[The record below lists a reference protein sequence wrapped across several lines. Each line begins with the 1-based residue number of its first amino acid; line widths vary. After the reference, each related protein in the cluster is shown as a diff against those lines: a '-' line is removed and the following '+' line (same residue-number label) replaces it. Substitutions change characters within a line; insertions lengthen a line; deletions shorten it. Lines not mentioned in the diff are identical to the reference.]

1 MASSNL
7 ASKLK
12 KKAVR
17 VKHQKVKLFRA
28 NEPFLSVFMWGVNHT
43 SNELSHIN
51 VPVMLMPDDF
61 KAYSKVRVDN
71 HLFNKENLPSHFKV
85 KEYCPIVFRNLR
97 ERFGI
102 DDIDF
107 RESLTRSQ
115 PIVMDS
121 PGRSAARFYNSSD
134 KMYILKTLT
143 SDEVEQMHAL
153 LKEYHPYVVGRHGKT
168 LLPQYLA
175 MYRLTVE
182 SMETYCVVMRN
193 VFSTFLPIH
202 KKYDLKG
209 STVDREASVRE
220 LEKDLPTL
228 KDNDFV
234 KDGTKIYIGEEA
246 KQQLMETLTADVEF
260 LMRLNLMD
268 YSLLLGV
275 HDVARAEQEGEMHN
289 ESEDDVIEEE
299 DDECTG
305 VPTPPD
311 SPLTAARERA
321 ASNGAI
327 NPDVEIYAIES
338 NESAPQR
345 EIYFMA
351 LIDVLTHYGV
361 KKQAAK
367 AAKTVKY
374 LSNADGISTVEPD
387 QYGRRF
393 LDFMNQAIV

>member
-1 MASSNL
+1 MAASMNL
-7 ASKLK
+7 SSKLK

-61 KAYSKVRVDN
+61 KAHSKVRVDN

-102 DDIDF
+102 DDADY

-115 PIVMDS
+115 PVAIDS
-121 PGRSAARFYNSSD
+121 PGRSGARFYCSSD

-153 LKEYHPYVVGRHGKT
+153 LKEYHPYVVNRHGKT

-182 SMETYCVVMRN
+182 NVETYCVVMRN
-193 VFSTFLPIH
+193 IFSTFLQIH

-209 STVDREASVRE
+209 STVDREASPKE
-220 LEKDLPTL
+220 LEKNLPTL
-228 KDNDFV
+228 KDNDFM
-234 KDGTKIYIGEEA
+234 KDGTKIHIGEEA
-246 KQQLMETLTADVEF
+246 KTQLMDTLTADVEF

-268 YSLLLGV
+268 YSLLLGI
-275 HDVARAEQEGEMHN
+275 HDMSRAEEEGDLPN

-299 DDECTG
+299 EDECSG

-311 SPLTAARERA
+311 SPLTAARERTC
-321 ASNGAI
+321 SNGAI

-338 NESAPQR
+338 NDNAPQR

-374 LSNADGISTVEPD
+374 GSSADGISTVEPE

-393 LDFMNQAIV
+393 LEFMNP